1 MVDQEFKIM
10 KLCYDVAF
18 KSIFINCTSILYQMI
33 SDITGISINELNKD
47 AIIFNSELE
56 IKHVKSKRML
66 SDLIILCN
74 NKIINIEINK
84 SYQSWTYNRNISY
97 LCNIYS
103 SLLRKTNNYNK
114 FTRYELYQI
123 NLNIGK
129 NTPCTYSK
137 DMIIDTK
144 TSKIAT
150 NFLRIYNIN
159 IDKCYKVLY
168 NEEKKKR
175 LSKIVSWGAL
185 FNAST
190 IYEVKEIIKKGEIL
204 MFDSQE
210 ELIKE
215 IKKKNGMFT
224 LENLWDYEAEKI
236 RIQNTIKEEA
246 YEKGMKKGIKDGKKV
261 GMKEGMKEGIKE
273 GMKEGILQKEKQ
285 IVINMLNNNFS
296 YDDIA
301 KATGISKSK
310 IKEFIL

>member
-1 MVDQEFKIM
+1 MVEQEFKII

-18 KSIFINCTSILYQMI
+18 KSIFINCTSVLYQMI

-103 SLLRKTNNYNK
+103 SLLRKTNSYKK

-123 NLNIGK
+123 NFNIGK
-129 NTPCTYSK
+129 NTPCTYNK

-175 LSKIVSWGAL
+175 LSKIVAWGAL

-224 LENLWDYEAEKI
+224 LENLWDYEAEEI
-236 RIQNTIKEEA
+236 RIQNTLKEEA

-261 GMKEGMKEGIKE
+261 GMKEGIKEGMKE

>member
-1 MVDQEFKIM
+1 MTFEENKIM

-18 KSIFINCTSILYQMI
+18 KSIFMSCTSVLYQMV
-33 SDITGISINELNKD
+33 SEITGINIKELNKN

-56 IKHVKSKRML
+56 IKHIKSKRML
-66 SDLIILCN
+66 SDVIILCN

-84 SYQSWTYNRNISY
+84 NYQSWTYNRNISY

-123 NLNIGK
+123 NFNIGK

-144 TSKIAT
+144 TNKVAT

-168 NEEKKKR
+168 NEEKRKK
-175 LSKIVSWGAL
+175 LSKIVMWGSL
-185 FNAST
+185 FNADT
-190 IYEVKEIIKKGEIL
+190 ISEIKEIIRKGELL
-204 MFDSQE
+204 MFETDE

-224 LENLWDYEAEKI
+224 LENLWDYEAEEI
-236 RIQNTIKEEA
+236 RIKNTIKEEA
-246 YEKGMKKGIKDGKKV
+246 YEKGMKKGIRDGKKA
-261 GMKEGMKEGIKE
+261 GKKEGIFQ
-273 GMKEGILQKEKQ
+273 IQKQ

-296 YDDIA
+296 YNDIS
-301 KATGISKSK
+301 KVTGIDESK
-310 IKEFIL
+310 IKDYIL